1 LRKQQPFSDIEESA
15 ALAFNSL
22 LPEKSKEKSKKAY
35 KDFENWCSE
44 KRVKRVNEEVLL
56 AYFEQK
62 SRTFKGS
69 TLWSIYSMLRPTLN
83 VDKKIEIKNSLSL
96 IAFIKRKSV
105 GQVSK
110 KSSVFVKLEVEKL
123 LKEADN
129 STYLLMT
136 VRFLYLTFYIK
147 IVFSFI
153 VSLLFLF
160 FHSSC

>member
-1 LRKQQPFSDIEESA
+1 MFEEADEPSSDIEESA

-22 LPEKSKEKSKKAY
+22 LPEKSKEKYKKGY
-35 KDFENWCSE
+35 KGFENWCSE
-44 KRVKRVNEEVLL
+44 KIVKHVNEEVLL

-69 TLWSIYSMLRPTLN
+69 TLWSIYSMLRATLN
-83 VDKKIEIKNSLSL
+83 VIRKIEIKNYSSL

-110 KSSVFVKLEVEKL
+110 KFSVFAKLEVEKF

-129 STYLLMT
+129 REYLF
-136 VRFLYLTFYIK
+136 VDNG
-147 IVFSFI
+147 
-153 VSLLFLF
+153 
-160 FHSSC
+160 

>member
-1 LRKQQPFSDIEESA
+1 MFEEADEPSSDIEESA

-22 LPEKSKEKSKKAY
+22 LPEKSKEKYKKGY
-35 KDFENWCSE
+35 NGFENWCSE
-44 KRVKRVNEEVLL
+44 KIVKHVNEEVLL

-69 TLWSIYSMLRPTLN
+69 TLSMLRATLN
-83 VDKKIEIKNSLSL
+83 VNRKIEIKNYSSL

-110 KSSVFVKLEVEKL
+110 KFSVFAKLEVEKF

-129 STYLLMT
+129 REYLF
-136 VRFLYLTFYIK
+136 VDNG
-147 IVFSFI
+147 
-153 VSLLFLF
+153 
-160 FHSSC
+160 